1 VAVLNIQKKQ
11 IEPDVTVLHISG
23 RLTMGRACQD
33 VEWHLE
39 DLLKEQRT
47 KVVFDLS
54 DLKYL
59 DSTGV
64 GIVVMCSGK
73 LRKSGG
79 ELRVA
84 GAQGDV
90 VATLKLTHVDQIV
103 PLFPSCSEAVESFL
117 APPQSSL
124 SN

>member
-1 VAVLNIQKKQ
+1 MLSIQKKQ
-11 IEPDVTVLHISG
+11 IEPDVTVLQLSG
-23 RLTMGRACQD
+23 RLTMGRACQE
-33 VEWHLE
+33 VEWQLE
-39 DLLKEQRT
+39 DILKGQGT
-47 KVVFDLS
+47 KVVFDFS

-90 VATLKLTHVDQIV
+90 VATLKLTKVDQIV
-103 PLFPSCSEAVESFL
+103 PMFPSCTEAVESFFT
-117 APPQSSL
+117 PPQSEL
-124 SN
+124 PN